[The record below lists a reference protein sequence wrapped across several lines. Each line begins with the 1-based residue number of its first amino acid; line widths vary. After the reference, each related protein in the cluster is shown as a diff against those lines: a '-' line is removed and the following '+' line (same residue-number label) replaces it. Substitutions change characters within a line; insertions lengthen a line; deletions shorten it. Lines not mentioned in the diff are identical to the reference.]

1 MQRTV
6 LLDRDINMTE
16 NASGFLII
24 KEKTIRQAMSQ
35 LSEVGEKQLFVVDD
49 DNRLIGALSDG
60 DIRKWILKGGNLY
73 KKVDEVC
80 NKFPKYVSE
89 NYDIED
95 VKQIMLEEKIESIPV
110 INKDRIVK
118 DILVW
123 DKVFSGEVKRH
134 REKIDMPVVIMAGGK
149 GSRLDPYTKILPK
162 PLIPIGEKPIIELI
176 MDKFNEFGI
185 KDFFISIN
193 HKAKMIKSYFEETN
207 GEYNITYIEE
217 SMPLGTIGS
226 LSLVRKEIDNTVL
239 VTNCDVIVDA
249 DYVELVRFHKDRGY
263 SMTLVACYRHYTV
276 PYGVCE
282 IANGGSLKAIKE
294 KPKYDLL
301 INAGMY
307 IMNKEILS
315 LIPENRCFDSTDLI
329 NAAQSASYPVGVF
342 PIHEKDWLDVGEW
355 DEYRKTVRKLSLDID

>member
-1 MQRTV
+1 MQRAV
-6 LLDRDINMTE
+6 LLERDINMTE
-16 NASGFLII
+16 NATGFLIA
-24 KEKTIRQAMSQ
+24 KEKTIRDAMSQ
-35 LSEVGEKQLFVVDD
+35 LSEVGEKELFVVDD
-49 DNRLIGALSDG
+49 DNRLIGSLSDG
-60 DIRKWILKGGNLY
+60 DIRKWILRGGSLY
-73 KKVDEVC
+73 EKVDQVC
-80 NKFPKYVSE
+80 NKSPKYVGE
-89 NYDIED
+89 NYDIAR

-110 INKDRIVK
+110 INKERTVK

-134 REKIDMPVVIMAGGK
+134 REKIDIPVVIMAGGK

-176 MDKFNEFGI
+176 MDKFNDFGV

-193 HKAKMIKSYFEETN
+193 HKAKMIKSYFEEAN

-217 SMPLGTIGS
+217 TKPLGTIGS
-226 LSLVRKEIDNTVL
+226 LSLLRHKIDNTLL

-249 DYVELVRFHKDRGY
+249 DYAELVRFHKDGGY
-263 SMTLVACYRHYTV
+263 KMTLVACYRHYMV

-294 KPKYDLL
+294 KPRYDLL
-301 INAGMY
+301 INTGMY

-315 LIPENRCFDSTDLI
+315 LIPEHSCFDSTDLI
-329 NAAQSASYPVGVF
+329 NSAQSADYPIGVF
-342 PIHEKDWLDVGEW
+342 PIHEQDWLDVGEW